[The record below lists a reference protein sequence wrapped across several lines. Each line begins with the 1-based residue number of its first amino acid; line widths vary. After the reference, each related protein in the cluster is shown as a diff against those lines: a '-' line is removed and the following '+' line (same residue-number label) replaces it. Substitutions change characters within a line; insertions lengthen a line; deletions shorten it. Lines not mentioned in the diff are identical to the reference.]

1 MKKTFSYLGWILF
14 AVSLIAMFWYI
25 KPSKTVDFYG
35 VVKEIEYREEEN
47 ATYFT
52 TSMLYDK
59 ESKIIIKAKNRI
71 SVKEVT
77 GEKMELDEIQVG
89 DLLGLDYR
97 GTIDRNDSVIT
108 AKWIKVAK
116 DADWSEADKD
126 ESIIQ
131 EN

>member
-59 ESKIIIKAKNRI
+59 ESRIIIKAKNQI

-97 GTIDRNDSVIT
+97 GTIDGNDSVIT

-116 DADWSEADKD
+116 DADWSEVDKD
-126 ESIIQ
+126 EGIIQ